1 MNHHQLNHARELM
14 DKLNRAVADYES
26 FAAGVNQQ
34 YTTPQITLYNHGT
47 KIYEFKISRE
57 QASAII
63 VDEKNR
69 LKEKMEKAKKDFE
82 DYMPT

>member
-1 MNHHQLNHARELM
+1 MKQHQFNHAKELM
-14 DKLNRAVADYES
+14 DNLNMAIADYES
-26 FAAGVNQQ
+26 FVAGVNQL
-34 YTTPQITLYNHGT
+34 YTTPLITLYKHNT

-69 LKEKMEKAKKDFE
+69 LKEKMEKAKKDF
-82 DYMPT
+82 